1 MIDLRNSEV
10 VIANN
15 TIIFKDGKNNIL
27 EVPMKLHYLVMPTA
41 NFKSHNIKCQIRL
54 SSKQTSQIN
63 DYLAQSEEFIN
74 EIKNTLL

>member
-15 TIIFKDGKNNIL
+15 TIIFKEGKNNIL
-27 EVPMKLHYLVMPTA
+27 EVPIKVYPVVMPTA
-41 NFKSHNIKCQIRL
+41 KFKSKNNDCKVKL

-63 DYLAQSEEFIN
+63 DYLAQSEKFIN
-74 EIKNTLL
+74 EIKSTL